1 MGAKLKALPVPQGSL
16 AIPEDGPPIGR
27 QFQCANIVACGT
39 GFFGLCNVTD
49 RGSLAVAEG
58 GDSGEGFAFE
68 ELEGGASTGGAVGDL
83 VGNAEFFG
91 GSGSVA
97 SADDGDGS

>member
-1 MGAKLKALPVPQGSL
+1 MCPELGNALRWPFLDPQEGQAFLCLIWQAGGL
-16 AIPEDGPPIGR
+16 A
-27 QFQCANIVACGT
+27 
-39 GFFGLCNVTD
+39 L
-49 RGSLAVAEG
+49 AEG
-58 GDSGEGFAFE
+58 RDSGEGFAFKE
-68 ELEGGASTGGAVGDL
+68 FEGGASAGRAMGDL